1 VDAEEFHAE
10 RERSVEA
17 LDELAHQIS
26 GRKPLS
32 EREQI
37 EKKLEEAI
45 TEEAFEQRNC
55 GYEICPTPSDAGR
68 R

>member
-1 VDAEEFHAE
+1 MDAEEFHAE

-26 GRKPLS
+26 CRKPLS

-45 TEEAFEQRNC
+45 TEESFEQAAQLRLRDL
-55 GYEICPTPSDAGR
+55 SDTE
-68 R
+68 